1 MGGGVLGE
9 IGFYLGYERTATA
22 IVDVPSRIYRLSREN
37 LERMEEENPRAAGT
51 MHQLIV
57 YLLSERVA
65 HLVQTVNALER

>member
-1 MGGGVLGE
+1 
-9 IGFYLGYERTATA
+9 
-22 IVDVPSRIYRLSREN
+22 
-37 LERMEEENPRAAGT
+37 